1 MHTRGDSLNNQLKA
15 ADHAAGGG
23 RSSPPQPR
31 AAYARC
37 RGGRRWSRRD
47 IQGLGDT
54 DGACDEGVI
63 CPGAKSPR
71 AASCWRMLDI
81 DYNIFFFL
89 FLFLFLLLSCSG
101 PRSAVGSESRVVF
114 RTLICGTGA
123 FAA

>member
-89 FLFLFLLLSCSG
+89 FLFLFLLHSSVLFW
-101 PRSAVGSESRVVF
+101 PE
-114 RTLICGTGA
+114 ICGGK
-123 FAA
+123 